1 MLRIHNTDSQ
11 GTDGYDSAA
20 NMGSEVYL
28 GNAKVSNLDDILGS
42 DEDVLGL
49 QVPVQNVLLVDVLQA
64 ECNLNEPAVR
74 KRLFYIQ
81 FP

>member
-1 MLRIHNTDSQ
+1 
-11 GTDGYDSAA
+11 
-20 NMGSEVYL
+20 MGSEVYL
-28 GNAKVSNLDDILGS
+28 GNAEVSNLDDILGS

-74 KRLFYIQ
+74 KKVVLHFSTRNPESRTLSTVSSQ
-81 FP
+81 

>member
-1 MLRIHNTDSQ
+1 
-11 GTDGYDSAA
+11 
-20 NMGSEVYL
+20 MGSEVYL

-64 ECNLNEPAVR
+64 ECYLNEPAAR
-74 KRLFYIQ
+74 KKLFYIQ